1 MPSNLVQGA
10 RAHDV
15 TIHTDADPTGGAVE
29 FAFVAV
35 GAGTAPSSWTAGT
48 WGTWDATQEKVTAT
62 TPTIGADGTVALS
75 AGSYVAYARW
85 TLTGEDPIPVRI
97 EGPPLTVRAG

>member
-15 TIHTDADPTGGAVE
+15 TIHTDSDPTGGAVE

-35 GAGTAPSSWTAGT
+35 GAGPAPSSWTAGT
-48 WGTWDATQEKVTAT
+48 WGTWDAVTESVVAVSPTVGAAGAVVLAAGNYVGYVRYAVGGETVIEKVA
-62 TPTIGADGTVALS
+62 
-75 AGSYVAYARW
+75 
-85 TLTGEDPIPVRI
+85 
-97 EGPPLTVRAG
+97 GPPLNVRAG

>member
-1 MPSNLVQGA
+1 VQGA

-48 WGTWDATQEKVTAT
+48 WGTWDAVQEKVTAT
-62 TPTIGADGTVALS
+62 TPTTTA
-75 AGSYVAYARW
+75 AR
-85 TLTGEDPIPVRI
+85 
-97 EGPPLTVRAG
+97 VRASSPFALGFVLAAGRPLCEKLCAHCTLGDFLQE